1 MTHSSSENSV
11 PVGSHNK
18 RLKAALAE
26 IESRVNGAKNDT
38 DLVDAI
44 TLLSD
49 YPVPVKYDNNRLN
62 MISAGVIALATL
74 IAAAVYF
81 LAGDITY
88 IVLAAAA
95 AGIAIV
101 VYGAVRYSRKNSLTG
116 LSDKIHYRTSLFD
129 YGLKP
134 VPFSA
139 KTKARELGGRFK
151 AFQMGNYAREIRE
164 LLHGEYEGAEH
175 SFAYDHYHFHYVN
188 QRTETY
194 TTTDSKGNV
203 RVRTR
208 TVYDHFDRYGFIVDF
223 KYAQAMRVSEGGLG
237 FFSGGGWKSSSVSFN
252 KNFKVAADSE
262 MEAAKFLTPKVLV
275 EIESAGEALRG
286 MDLEFNNSGAL
297 CFSFDDSNMIA
308 ANRSGGLENPAAFA
322 KQVAGHSTQANLDA
336 ALNFIHTL
344 MKYSDNNFE
353 PNNQ

>member
-1 MTHSSSENSV
+1 MTQSTTENAE

-26 IESRVNGAKNDT
+26 IGLRVDQAKNDD
-38 DLVDAI
+38 DLVNSI
-44 TLLSD
+44 KLLGGFPT
-49 YPVPVKYDNNRLN
+49 PVGFDNNRLN
-62 MISAGVIALATL
+62 MVSAGVIALA
-74 IAAAVYF
+74 AVVGAAVYF
-81 LAGDITY
+81 LAADIIY
-88 IVLAAAA
+88 MVLAAAG
-95 AGIAIV
+95 AGIMV
-101 VYGAVRYSRKNSLTG
+101 VIYGAVRYSRKNSLTG

-129 YGLKP
+129 YGLSP
-134 VPFSA
+134 VPFSG
-139 KTKARELGGRFK
+139 KSKARELGARFK
-151 AFQMGNYAREIRE
+151 AFQLGNYSREVRE
-164 LLHGEYEGAEH
+164 LLRGDYKGAEH
-175 SFAYDHYHFHYVN
+175 SFSYDHYHFHYVN

-208 TVYDHFDRYGFIVDF
+208 TVYDHYDRYGFIVDF
-223 KYAQAMRVSEGGLG
+223 KYARAMRVSEGGLG
-237 FFSGGGWKSSSVSFN
+237 FFQKGWKSSSVSFN
-252 KNFKVAADSE
+252 KHFNVAADSE
-262 MEAAKFLTPKVLV
+262 MEAAKFLTPKVLI

-308 ANRSGGLENPAAFA
+308 ANCSGGLEHPAAFA
-322 KQVAGHSTQANLDA
+322 KKVAGHSTQANLDT

-353 PNNQ
+353 QSNQ